1 MTHEEMTEL
10 LKLMNESRPKITQTF
25 HFNAPIG
32 QQIAHVDK
40 IEAHFDKDMTMQVYD
55 SPAIAPADNSGVPDT
70 PSGVPDTPSGVPVP
84 SSSELC
90 HFIHPSLDD
99 AAALQLHE
107 ELVRLCRRFGIQDI
121 CSHLHRLSLEKRLL
135 LPGTN
140 AAYAE
145 LQRMGMP
152 GGEGFSYKTFAK
164 YYRK

>member
-1 MTHEEMTEL
+1 
-10 LKLMNESRPKITQTF
+10 
-25 HFNAPIG
+25 
-32 QQIAHVDK
+32 
-40 IEAHFDKDMTMQVYD
+40 MTMQVSD
-55 SPAIAPADNSGVPDT
+55 TPAIAPADNSCVPDS
-70 PSGVPDTPSGVPVP
+70 PSCVPVP

-152 GGEGFSYKTFAK
+152 CGEGFSYKTFAK

>member
-1 MTHEEMTEL
+1 MTEL

-40 IEAHFDKDMTMQVYD
+40 IEAHFDKDMTMQVSD
-55 SPAIAPADNSGVPDT
+55 SPAIAPTDT
-70 PSGVPDTPSGVPVP
+70 PGVPVP
-84 SSSELC
+84 SSPELC
-90 HFIHPSLDD
+90 HFIHPSIDD

-121 CSHLHRLSLEKRLL
+121 CSPLHRLSLEKRLL

-152 GGEGFSYKTFAK
+152 CGEGFSYKTFAK

>member
-40 IEAHFDKDMTMQVYD
+40 IEAHFDKDMTMQVSD
-55 SPAIAPADNSGVPDT
+55 TPAIAPADTLGI
-70 PSGVPDTPSGVPVP
+70 PDTPSGVPVP

-121 CSHLHRLSLEKRLL
+121 CSHLHRLSLDKRLL
-135 LPGTN
+135 LPGSS

-152 GGEGFSYKTFAK
+152 CGEGFSYKTFAK